1 MRSRR
6 APLICGFVLLAG
18 VSPRSATVQ
27 PVTGPTENRSSVSEL
42 RTRGLDLGYNLDHG
56 GALAAFQE
64 AIQSEPDD
72 PAAYRLAAAATW
84 IAHLFQQGNITV
96 DDYLGQARRE
106 TPRKAPRTALE
117 TAFHTYLHSAL
128 NLAERRLAADPAD
141 VDARYQV
148 GAALGF
154 QASYTATIEGRLLAG
169 LGPARRAYR
178 EHERVLKLDA
188 RRKDAGLIVGMYRY
202 AVASLP
208 APARVVA
215 RLAGF
220 KGGREIGLRMVEEAA
235 RYPSDA
241 QPNALFTLI
250 LLYNREA
257 QYDRALGVI
266 EELQARYPRNRLLW
280 LEAGNT
286 ALRAGRPLYAKT
298 ALEEGLNR
306 LIGDARPRAAGEE
319 ARWRYG
325 LGAALVALRE
335 TDKAEQELRLAV
347 DEATREWVRG
357 RAHAEL
363 GKLADLA
370 GNRPAAMERYRTA
383 KRHCDRDRDT
393 ECSKQA
399 DALLKRVYR

>member
-1 MRSRR
+1 
-6 APLICGFVLLAG
+6 
-18 VSPRSATVQ
+18 
-27 PVTGPTENRSSVSEL
+27 
-42 RTRGLDLGYNLDHG
+42 LDLGYNLDHV

-84 IAHLFQQGNITV
+84 IAHLFQQGDITV
-96 DDYLGQARRE
+96 DDYLGQARRD
-106 TPRKAPRTALE
+106 TPRKAEKLALD
-117 TAFHTYLHSAL
+117 TAFHTYLRSAL
-128 NLAERRLAADPAD
+128 NLAERRLAADPTD
-141 VDARYQV
+141 IDARYQV

-154 QASYTATIEGRLLAG
+154 VASHMATIEGRLLAG

-178 EHERVLKLDA
+178 EHERVLKLDP

-208 APARVVA
+208 APARVMA

-220 KGGREIGLRMVEEAA
+220 KGSREIGLRMIEEAA

-241 QPNALFTLI
+241 QPNALFTLV

-257 QYDRALGVI
+257 RYEEAIGVI

-286 ALRAGRPLYAKT
+286 ALRAGRPLYART

-306 LIGDARPRAAGEE
+306 FLEDARPRAAGEE

-335 TDKAEQELRLAV
+335 TDKAEQELRLAA
-347 DEATREWVRG
+347 DQATREWVRG

-370 GNRPAAMERYRTA
+370 GNRPAAIECYRVA
-383 KRHCDRDRDT
+383 KQLCDRDGDT

-399 DALLKRVYR
+399 GGLSKTPYR